1 MYDIN
6 TLTSIVNIE
15 PEEEIVKVYSA
26 RHSNTV
32 DLKKLL
38 TVSLLSVTAVMF
50 AFCFYL
56 MVFCTDIKKGSLA
69 YDSVSYW
76 TIISVIIL
84 AFAFVV
90 LYCLAGSILYYGLK
104 GAALKNSCKGIVFVL
119 TSRKLVTV
127 DTTEN
132 TVLNQILLSEVTDI
146 SRYTDDQLKILTV
159 SGKDLIIKPDDT
171 QDFIDT
177 YPGLLRSERQRAK
190 RNTNEG

>member
-6 TLTSIVNIE
+6 TLTSIVNID

-50 AFCFYL
+50 ALCFYL
-56 MVFCTDIKKGSLA
+56 MVFCSDIKKGSLA

-84 AFAFVV
+84 AFIFVV
-90 LYCLAGSILYYGLK
+90 LYCLAGSLIYYGRK
-104 GAALKNSCKGIVFVL
+104 GAALKNSCKGIIFVL
-119 TSRKLVTV
+119 TSRKLVTI
-127 DTTEN
+127 DTAEN
-132 TVLNQILLSEVTDI
+132 AVLNQILLADVTDI

-159 SGKDLIIKPDDT
+159 SGVDLVIKPDDT